1 MIKNKFILLTFL
13 FFVFFNFPSLSFAQD
28 KVESSASSGFSKVV
42 DVVDNFRKKMSDRFN
57 AQKEIFEAKGNTGE
71 LSQDLEGEEP
81 TTNYVIKG
89 SSDKLI
95 EPIYKIL
102 AFIFYGLGLIFA
114 KAVLFYVVIF
124 FFLFILLRYL
134 WRRAV

>member
-1 MIKNKFILLTFL
+1 MNRKIISLLFL
-13 FFVFFNFPSLSFAQD
+13 FAILFSPSFSFA
-28 KVESSASSGFSKVV
+28 ETNTSASSGFSKVV
-42 DVVDNFRKKMSDRFN
+42 DVVESFRNKMADRFE
-57 AQKEIFEAKGNTGE
+57 AQKEIFNEKANVGE
-71 LSQDLEGEEP
+71 VSQDLEGEEP

-89 SSDKLI
+89 SSDKMI

-114 KAVLFYVVIF
+114 KAILFYVVIF